1 MLRGIHKASS
11 NWIGR
16 AVMGVIL
23 GLIAVSFGVW
33 GIGDIF
39 RGFGLGTVAKVGG
52 TEIRVD
58 QFRQIYQDRITQLGR
73 QIGKPIQPDQARA
86 LGLDRQ
92 ILSQMIADTVLDERA
107 RTLRLGVSEADV
119 ARRVTSDEN
128 FKGLTGQFDSTR
140 FAQIIRQVG
149 YTEQRYMAE
158 QRRTIL
164 RQQLI
169 GTIVTDATPTKTAL
183 DAFNRYQN
191 EQRGI
196 EYVLLDR
203 TQAGDI
209 PAPTPEAL
217 AKYFEERKVLFRA
230 PEYRS
235 VTLLDLTAQ
244 QVASV
249 IEVSDDDVKQAYEQR
264 RDRYVTPERRH
275 VQQMSFPTLDEA
287 RAAAAKIAAG
297 TTFAALATERGLKD
311 TDIDLGTVAKSA
323 MVDKQVADAAFAL
336 KDGETSAPIEGR
348 FGIALAH
355 VVAIEPSKTQALA
368 EVSADL
374 KRDLAAERSKNE
386 IADFRDKIEDERLG
400 GATLSDIAA
409 KFKLKTRTI
418 EAVDRAGL
426 APDGTPVAGLPQGVD
441 VLSSV
446 FTAEIGGDNEPLTV
460 PAGGGYVWYD
470 TTAIKPARERPLDEV
485 KDQVEARWRDDEVVA
500 RLKTKATAIVDKLK
514 TGTPFAEIA
523 AADGLKVVWLP
534 GLKRGN
540 PPPAIPTRALD
551 DIFRTA
557 KDAAGSADGTTAT
570 DRIVFRVTEIT
581 EPTLDPESTIAKQI
595 QDALTRTLADDLFNQ
610 YVGRLQKDVGV
621 TINQAALEQVTGAAS
636 PAN

>member
-217 AKYFEERKVLFRA
+217 AKYFEERKVLFGQRA
-230 PEYRS
+230 
-235 VTLLDLTAQ
+235 
-244 QVASV
+244 
-249 IEVSDDDVKQAYEQR
+249 K
-264 RDRYVTPERRH
+264 
-275 VQQMSFPTLDEA
+275 
-287 RAAAAKIAAG
+287 
-297 TTFAALATERGLKD
+297 
-311 TDIDLGTVAKSA
+311 
-323 MVDKQVADAAFAL
+323 
-336 KDGETSAPIEGR
+336 
-348 FGIALAH
+348 
-355 VVAIEPSKTQALA
+355 
-368 EVSADL
+368 
-374 KRDLAAERSKNE
+374 
-386 IADFRDKIEDERLG
+386 
-400 GATLSDIAA
+400 
-409 KFKLKTRTI
+409 
-418 EAVDRAGL
+418 
-426 APDGTPVAGLPQGVD
+426 
-441 VLSSV
+441 
-446 FTAEIGGDNEPLTV
+446 
-460 PAGGGYVWYD
+460 
-470 TTAIKPARERPLDEV
+470 
-485 KDQVEARWRDDEVVA
+485 
-500 RLKTKATAIVDKLK
+500 
-514 TGTPFAEIA
+514 
-523 AADGLKVVWLP
+523 
-534 GLKRGN
+534 
-540 PPPAIPTRALD
+540 
-551 DIFRTA
+551 
-557 KDAAGSADGTTAT
+557 
-570 DRIVFRVTEIT
+570 
-581 EPTLDPESTIAKQI
+581 
-595 QDALTRTLADDLFNQ
+595 
-610 YVGRLQKDVGV
+610 
-621 TINQAALEQVTGAAS
+621 
-636 PAN
+636 